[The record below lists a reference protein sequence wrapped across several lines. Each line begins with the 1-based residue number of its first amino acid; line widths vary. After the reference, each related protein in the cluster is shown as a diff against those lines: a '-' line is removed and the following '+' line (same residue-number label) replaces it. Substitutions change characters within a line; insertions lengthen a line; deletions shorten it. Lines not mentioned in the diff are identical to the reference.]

1 MKIVSMTATFGKL
14 DGQTLTLKPGLN
26 VISAPNEW
34 GKSTWCAFLMAMFY
48 GIDTRQRTK
57 QGTLADKEH
66 YKPWSGR
73 PMEGSVDLIWN
84 GRAIT
89 IQRQTQG
96 RIPMGVFRA
105 YETDSGLNVPELTAE
120 NCGLMLLGVERGV
133 YARSGFIGGTFMA
146 VSPDEDLSRRLNQLV
161 TTGDDSPRG
170 LTLRAK
176 LRELNRKCEYRSSGL
191 LPQARQELSL
201 CRRELQQ
208 HEELRTQQ
216 AELRRQ
222 LQALDH
228 QKAQLLRHREA
239 LSAKQNQEKLERV
252 EQAKKARQDAAA
264 ALSQAWQ
271 QCQGLPSMEETRRK
285 LEALEELEKQQQAL
299 DLEFAMLPPPDDP
312 EQPPFFAGLS
322 PDEAMEKARREQQ
335 HLKELQAAAGGSGGV
350 LWLIPA
356 VISLALGV
364 LCLFVFQLLFA
375 GIGAWVLALMFT
387 ILFFTAKKKKEK
399 AVRAF
404 ELYKSRLDG
413 SYGGQSPV
421 AAAESYGQSAQG
433 QLKEQADWVKTYT
446 QKRSDL
452 EDARKALGYDRKTL
466 MEAQAAWTAWA
477 DAQRAAV
484 GAEHYLK
491 SIEVMAAGLS
501 AKAIQEETPL
511 PLTQQQTEASLET
524 ANTMLQRTR
533 SQLDAALGHSRALPE
548 EKQLKQKEASLIFRI
563 QELEKWQKATE
574 LSLSLLEK
582 AQGELQSRF
591 APRIS
596 SEASRILS
604 GFTGGKYDHLLL
616 QQDFSLLTARHE
628 DTTARDVFWH
638 STGTTEQT
646 YLALRLAVSK
656 ALIPHAPLVLD
667 DALSYFDDE
676 RMGACLDFLSREDQQ
691 IILFSCQN
699 REQQWL
705 KNHSLN

>member
-73 PMEGSVDLIWN
+73 PMEGSVELIWK

-89 IQRQTQG
+89 IQRRTQG

-133 YARSGFIGGTFMA
+133 YARSGFIGAASMA

-161 TTGDDSPRG
+161 TTGDDNPGG
-170 LTLRAK
+170 LTLGTK

-191 LPQARQELSL
+191 LPQTRQALSH
-201 CRRELQQ
+201 CRQELQQ
-208 HEELRTQQ
+208 HQELRSQQ

-222 LQALDH
+222 LQTLDQ
-228 QKAQLLRHREA
+228 QKAQLLRHKEV
-239 LSAKQNQEKLERV
+239 LSARQNQEKLERV
-252 EQAKKARQDAAA
+252 EQAKKAQKEAAA

-271 QCQGLPSMEETRRK
+271 QCRGLPSMEETRRK
-285 LEALEELEKQQQAL
+285 LEALEQLDKQKQAL
-299 DLEFAMLPPPDDP
+299 ELEFAMLPAPDGP

-322 PDEAMEKARREQQ
+322 PDEAMEKAQREEQ
-335 HLKELQAAAGGSGGV
+335 HLQELEAAAGRPGGV

-356 VISLALGV
+356 LISLAVGAM
-364 LCLFVFQLLFA
+364 CLWVFPLLFA
-375 GIGAWVLALMFT
+375 GIGAWVLSLVFT
-387 ILFFTAKKKKEK
+387 ILFFRTNKKKEK
-399 AVRAF
+399 AIRAF
-404 ELYKSRLDG
+404 ELYESRLDG
-413 SYGGQSPV
+413 SYGGQRPI

-433 QLKEQADWVKTYT
+433 QLKEQSDWAQAYA
-446 QKRSDL
+446 QKRREL
-452 EDARKALGYDRKTL
+452 EAAEQALGYDRKTL
-466 MEAQAAWTAWA
+466 EEAQAAWTAWA

-501 AKAIQEETPL
+501 AKAVQEQTPL
-511 PLTQQQTEASLET
+511 PLTQQQTDSALEKI
-524 ANTMLQRTR
+524 NTMIQNTR
-533 SQLDAALGHSRALPE
+533 SQLDAALGHSRALPGE
-548 EKQLKQKEASLIFRI
+548 EQLKQREDTLILKI
-563 QELEKWQKATE
+563 QELEKWQKATD

-582 AQGELQSRF
+582 AQRELQSRF
-591 APRIS
+591 APKIS
-596 SEASRILS
+596 TQASRILS

-616 QQDFSLLTARHE
+616 QQDFSLLTTCHE

-667 DALSYFDDE
+667 DALSHFDDE
-676 RMGACLDFLSREDQQ
+676 RMGACLDFLSGEDQQ